1 MNKLRIAS
9 SLTFITVVSGSLIAC
24 SQGQTKEM
32 EALSPKDSV
41 NQANATEYRGGPA
54 ELLLLD
60 VNTGTTDEQF
70 QKLFVEPIR
79 AKLPQINLKKTNDP
93 LDKLLAAG
101 TPPDM
106 VLVSNA
112 SLATILE
119 ADIPED
125 LTQMIK
131 TYGMNMGRL
140 EQAVFRQME
149 VLGDQKAFYGI
160 PFFMNYGIM
169 VHNRDIFDK
178 FGVSYPKDVMTYEE
192 LLELGKKLTRSDG
205 GTNYIGVMPPDL
217 RQMYWQY
224 GLPIFDKAKG
234 KASLTSDRHAQ
245 VFTLLKQFYA
255 IPGYMENG
263 RHSHSVDLFFKEQR
277 MAMYPNWV
285 AAVVTFFDRAGT
297 KDAFNWNVTAHPSY
311 SDRPGLGKEV
321 DFAIAVVNKS
331 SKYKEAAYQ
340 VLLSLYSQEVQT
352 MFSKAGRLSVLN
364 HDEIRKVYGTD
375 SQIYSG
381 KNLQA
386 IFKVSPSP
394 LPEASKYDPKINALL
409 IGEVVRGVMVDGTD
423 INTALRNAE
432 DKANKEIVI
441 P

>member
-9 SLTFITVVSGSLIAC
+9 SLTFIAVVAGSLVAC
-24 SQGQTKEM
+24 SQGQEKEKAAP
-32 EALSPKDSV
+32 EGTV
-41 NQANATEYRGGPA
+41 NKASTTDYKGGPA
-54 ELLLLD
+54 ELLVLD

-70 QKLFVEPIR
+70 QKFFVEPVQ
-79 AKLPQINLKKTNDP
+79 AKHPQINLKKTTDA

-119 ADIPED
+119 ANIPED
-125 LTQMIK
+125 LTQIIK
-131 TYGMNMGRL
+131 TYGINTAQL
-140 EQAVFRQME
+140 EPAVFQQMQK
-149 VLGDQKAFYGI
+149 LGEQKAFYGI
-160 PFFMNYGIM
+160 PFYMNYGIM

-178 FGVSYPKDVMTYEE
+178 FGVAYPKEVMTYEE
-192 LLELGKKLTRSDG
+192 LLELGKKLTRKDG

-224 GLPIFDKAKG
+224 GVPVFDKAKG
-234 KASLTSDRHAQ
+234 KASLITDRHAQ
-245 VFTLLKQFYA
+245 VFSLLRQFYA
-255 IPGYMENG
+255 IPGYLENG
-263 RHSHSVDLFFKEQR
+263 KHSHSVDLFFKEQR

-297 KDAFNWNVTAHPSY
+297 KDAFNWNVTAHPGY

-352 MFSKAGRLSVLN
+352 KFSKAGRLSVLKN
-364 HDEIRKVYGTD
+364 DEIRKVYGTD
-375 SQIYSG
+375 SQIYNG
-381 KNLQA
+381 KNLQS

-394 LPEASKYDPKINALL
+394 LPDASKYDPKINALL
-409 IGEVVRGVMVDGTD
+409 IGDVVKSVMVDGTD